1 MNPLEFPAMR
11 KLVKAVAALIAAI
24 ILAAAAAFFILGP
37 ERLWS
42 QFGPSDLGDV
52 DFATLVRRDTPNDAL
67 ACLPEFCA
75 AKADIAA
82 PVIARPF
89 GDVFLAVQD
98 AVVHEP
104 GLEQV
109 NADSGQ
115 GTLRFVQRSKL
126 LGFPDTISVKVVP
139 TADGGSAVLIYS
151 RSQLGESDMGVNLAR
166 VKRWAELI
174 VTTAKKNAP

>member
-1 MNPLEFPAMR
+1 MR
-11 KLVKAVAALIAAI
+11 RFFKAAAI
-24 ILAAAAAFFILGP
+24 LIVTLILVAAAAFLVIGP
-37 ERLWS
+37 ERLWA

-67 ACLPEFCA
+67 AYLPEFCA
-75 AKADIAA
+75 AKADVPA
-82 PVIARPF
+82 PVIAKPY

-115 GTLRFVQRSKL
+115 GTLRFVQRSRIM
-126 LGFPDTISVKVVP
+126 GFPDTINVKVVP

-151 RSQLGESDMGVNLAR
+151 RSQLGQSDMGVNLAR
-166 VKRWAELI
+166 VKRWADLI
-174 VTTAKKNAP
+174 VTTAHKEAP

>member
-1 MNPLEFPAMR
+1 MGQRGLHWAIR
-11 KLVKAVAALIAAI
+11 LLVAAVVVVALGFAAI
-24 ILAAAAAFFILGP
+24 FIIGP
-37 ERLWS
+37 ERLWA

-75 AKADIAA
+75 AKADIPAL
-82 PVIARPF
+82 VIAKPF

-109 NADSGQ
+109 DADSGQ
-115 GTLRFVQRSKL
+115 GTLRFVQRSRIM
-126 LGFPDTISVKVVP
+126 GFPDTINVKVVP

-151 RSQLGESDMGVNLAR
+151 RSQLGKGDMGVNLAR
-166 VKRWAELI
+166 VKRWADLI
-174 VTTAKKNAP
+174 VTTARKEAP

>member
-1 MNPLEFPAMR
+1 MR
-11 KLVKAVAALIAAI
+11 RFLKLLIALIVV
-24 ILAAAAAFFILGP
+24 LVLGFAAAFLIVGP
-37 ERLWS
+37 DRLWA
-42 QFGPSDLGDV
+42 QFGPADLGDV
-52 DFATLVRRDTPNDAL
+52 DFATLERRDTPNDAL
-67 ACLPEFCA
+67 ACLPAYCA

-109 NADSGQ
+109 DADSGQ

-126 LGFPDTISVKVVP
+126 LGFPDTINVKVVS
-139 TADGGSAVLIYS
+139 TEDGGSAVLIYS
-151 RSQLGESDMGVNLAR
+151 RSQLGKGDMGVNLER
-166 VKRWAELI
+166 VKRWEDLI
-174 VTTAKKNAP
+174 VTTARKDNP

>member
-1 MNPLEFPAMR
+1 MNPLEFSAMR
-11 KLVKAVAALIAAI
+11 KLMKVFAALVAALILAGAAV
-24 ILAAAAAFFILGP
+24 FIVVGP

-42 QFGPSDLGDV
+42 QFGPSDLGEV

-75 AKADIAA
+75 AKADIPA
-82 PVIARPF
+82 PVIAKPF
-89 GDVFLAVQD
+89 GDVFLAVQN

-109 NADSGQ
+109 GADAEQ
-115 GTLRFVQRSKL
+115 GTLRFVQRSRL
-126 LGFPDTISVKVVP
+126 MGFPDTINVKVVP

-151 RSQLGESDMGVNLAR
+151 RSQLGKEDMGVNLAR

-174 VTTAKKNAP
+174 RTTAGG

>member
-1 MNPLEFPAMR
+1 MGQRGWHWAIRL
-11 KLVKAVAALIAAI
+11 LVAAAVVVALGFASIFI
-24 ILAAAAAFFILGP
+24 IGP
-37 ERLWS
+37 ERLWA

-75 AKADIAA
+75 AKADIPA
-82 PVIARPF
+82 PVIAKPY

-109 NADSGQ
+109 DADSGQ
-115 GTLRFVQRSKL
+115 GTLRFVQRSRIM
-126 LGFPDTISVKVVP
+126 GFPDTINVKVVP

-151 RSQLGESDMGVNLAR
+151 RSQLGKGDMGVNLAR
-166 VKRWAELI
+166 VKRWADLI
-174 VTTAKKNAP
+174 VTTARKEAP

>member
-1 MNPLEFPAMR
+1 MR
-11 KLVKAVAALIAAI
+11 RFLKAVAVLILALIL
-24 ILAAAAAFFILGP
+24 LATAAFFILGP

-75 AKADIAA
+75 AKADLSS

-104 GLEQV
+104 GPEQV
-109 NADSGQ
+109 AADAAQ
-115 GTLRFVQRSKL
+115 GTLRFVQRSRL
-126 LGFPDTISVKVVP
+126 MGFPDTINVKVVP
-139 TADGGSAVLIYS
+139 VADGGSAVLIYS
-151 RSQLGESDMGVNLAR
+151 RSQLGKEDMGVNLAR
-166 VKRWAELI
+166 VKRWVDLI
-174 VTTAKKNAP
+174 VTAARKN